1 MSDVHFRVW
10 KTTEAR
16 VDNEKFLECRK
27 SVWRQIRK
35 APKTFSKTI
44 QFNKS
49 YTNAYCEKTVRDI
62 QKIIADS
69 FVSGQNWSTQQIKK
83 VHWSGSLTSF
93 LNKQY
98 VRIFGCFC
106 KSFRC
111 FSDWRHTDFRH
122 SRNFSLSTLAS
133 VVFHVRKWTALTA
146 TKLHHL
152 KKCKMRVAARTDH
165 PIREGCLQ
173 SSNNVHIG
181 MSAYYAESTLNIWYK
196 QIANGLLWTW
206 DQEGRIE

>member
-1 MSDVHFRVW
+1 MHFFYLMNRPILAW
-10 KTTEAR
+10 
-16 VDNEKFLECRK
+16 NERIRNYFLY
-27 SVWRQIRK
+27 I
-35 APKTFSKTI
+35 
-44 QFNKS
+44 S
-49 YTNAYCEKTVRDI
+49 YR
-62 QKIIADS
+62 
-69 FVSGQNWSTQQIKK
+69 
-83 VHWSGSLTSF
+83 F
-93 LNKQY
+93 LAISICITLIELN
-98 VRIFGCFC
+98 CFW

-152 KKCKMRVAARTDH
+152 KKCKMRVAARTDP